1 MQLQANQLYLPD
13 YDAERTR
20 CAEFITTF
28 QDPRLKDP
36 IHGKLKYM
44 AQLQQVAN
52 RQAKV
57 VQIEID
63 DVKEFF
69 SAARDSHFCDRMR
82 INTSRYIDLFA

>member
-1 MQLQANQLYLPD
+1 M
-13 YDAERTR
+13 
-20 CAEFITTF
+20 
-28 QDPRLKDP
+28 
-36 IHGKLKYM
+36 KYM

-52 RQAKV
+52 RQANV

-82 INTSRYIDLFA
+82 INTTRYIDLFA